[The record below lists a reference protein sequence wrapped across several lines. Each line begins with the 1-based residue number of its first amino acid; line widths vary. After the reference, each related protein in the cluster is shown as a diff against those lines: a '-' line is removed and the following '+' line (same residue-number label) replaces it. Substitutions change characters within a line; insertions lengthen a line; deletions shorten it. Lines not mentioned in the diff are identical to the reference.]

1 MGVGAASILHPDPGD
16 RRNRTGGA
24 PRERPADAQARLHRQ
39 AGKTAGNDQNDRRQ
53 TGMQPDTPQAER
65 P

>member
-24 PRERPADAQARLHRQ
+24 PEERPAGAQAPPAPPGGQ
-39 AGKTAGNDQNDRRQ
+39 DGGNDRRK